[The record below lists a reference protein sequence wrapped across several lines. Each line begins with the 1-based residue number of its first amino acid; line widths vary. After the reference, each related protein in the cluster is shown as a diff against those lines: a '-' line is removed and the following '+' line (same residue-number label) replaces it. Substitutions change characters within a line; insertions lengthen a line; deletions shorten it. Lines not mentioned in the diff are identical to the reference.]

1 MSDRK
6 TPPHDEAGSFFKQRS
21 TWLVIA
27 AFVLLGGAA
36 RLLPV
41 GWHDSAM
48 QGLDPATVR
57 LGLGILLCVAF
68 LWLTE
73 ALPLAATALLV
84 PLLATL
90 FGISD
95 MKNSLAPFAD
105 PLIFLFLGGFA
116 LAAAMARQGVDQ
128 WIARC
133 LVRLAKER
141 FIPSALLLFAVTA
154 FLSMW
159 MSNTATTAMMI
170 PLATGI
176 LGRMGPD
183 GQRPGNAC
191 FLLLGLAYSA
201 SIGGLGTIIGS
212 PPNGIA
218 ARQLDISFTDWL
230 KFGIPAVLI
239 LMPVMAGVIGLIC
252 RPDKGLRI
260 TVRDEGFTFN
270 RHRRMT
276 VLIFTVTAGLWI
288 SGGKLGPL
296 LGVGGAFDTAVAL
309 TAILA
314 LLYFRVV
321 RWQDI
326 DRSTE
331 WGVLLLFGGGLALS
345 GVMRD
350 TGASLFLARL
360 LTETISGWTMP
371 LVIGAV
377 VLFVIF
383 LTEISSNTAVA
394 ALCVPIFHAV
404 GGELGIVPAMLVIPL
419 ALAASCA
426 FMLPVATPPNA
437 IVFATGQVPQT
448 VMMKNGFALNLIFTI
463 LLTLL
468 SLALLR

>member
-6 TPPHDEAGSFFKQRS
+6 TPPHDETGSFFMQRG
-21 TWLVIA
+21 TWLVVA
-27 AFVLLGGAA
+27 AFLLLGMTA
-36 RLLPV
+36 RVMPL
-41 GWHDSAM
+41 GWHASAM
-48 QGLDPATVR
+48 QGLDPAAVR

-90 FGISD
+90 LGISD

-116 LAAAMARQGVDQ
+116 LASAMSRQGVDQ
-128 WIARC
+128 WIAQC
-133 LVRLAKER
+133 LVGFAKGL

-183 GQRPGNAC
+183 GQRPGNIC
-191 FLLLGLAYSA
+191 YLLLGLAYSA

-239 LMPVMAGVIGLIC
+239 LLPVMAGVITLIC

-260 TVRDEGFTFN
+260 TLRDEGFTFN
-270 RHRRMT
+270 SQRRVTM
-276 VLIFTVTAGLWI
+276 LIFAVTAGLWI
-288 SGGKLGPL
+288 SGGKIGPL
-296 LGVGGAFDTAVAL
+296 LGIAGAFDTIVAL
-309 TAILA
+309 NAILA

-326 DRSTE
+326 DRGTE

-360 LTETISGWTMP
+360 LTETISTWSMP

-377 VLFVIF
+377 VMFVIF
-383 LTEISSNTAVA
+383 LTEISSNTATA
-394 ALCVPIFHAV
+394 AILVPIFHAV
-404 GGELGIVPAMLVIPL
+404 GGELGIAPAMLVIPL

-437 IVFATGQVPQT
+437 IVFATGQVPQRR
-448 VMMKNGFALNLIFTI
+448 MMKNGFALNLLFTI

-468 SLALLR
+468 SLAFLR

>member
-1 MSDRK
+1 MSGGNQA
-6 TPPHDEAGSFFKQRS
+6 PHDESGSFRKQRG
-21 TWLVIA
+21 TWLVVA
-27 AFVLLGGAA
+27 AFLLLGMTA
-36 RLLPV
+36 RLMPV
-41 GWHDSAM
+41 GWHASAM
-48 QGLDPATVR
+48 QGLDPAAVR

-90 FGISD
+90 LGISD

-116 LAAAMARQGVDQ
+116 LAAAMSCQGVDQ
-128 WIARC
+128 WIARS
-133 LVRLAKER
+133 LVRFAKGR

-154 FLSMW
+154 LLSMW

-170 PLATGI
+170 PLAMGI
-176 LGRMGPD
+176 LGGMGEA
-183 GQRPGNAC
+183 GKRAGNAC
-191 FLLLGLAYSA
+191 FLLLGLAYAA

-218 ARQLDISFTDWL
+218 ARQLGVSFTDWL

-239 LMPVMAGVIGLIC
+239 LLPVMAGVIALIC

-260 TVRDEGFTFN
+260 TVRDEDFTFN
-270 RHRRMT
+270 RQRRTT
-276 VLIFTVTAGLWI
+276 VLIFAVTAGLWI

-296 LGVGGAFDTAVAL
+296 LGVGGAFDTVVAI

-326 DRSTE
+326 DRGTE

-360 LTETISGWTMP
+360 LTETISTWTMP

-383 LTEISSNTAVA
+383 LTEISSNTATA
-394 ALCVPIFHAV
+394 ALLVPIFHAV
-404 GGELGIVPAMLVIPL
+404 GGELGIAPAMLVIPL

-437 IVFATGQVPQT
+437 IVFATGRVPQR

>member
-1 MSDRK
+1 MSEGNQAPR
-6 TPPHDEAGSFFKQRS
+6 DESGSFLKQRS

-27 AFVLLGGAA
+27 AFMLLGGAA

-41 GWHDSAM
+41 DWHESAM
-48 QGLDPATVR
+48 RDLDPASVR

-68 LWLTE
+68 LWLSE

-90 FGISD
+90 LGISD
-95 MKNSLAPFAD
+95 MKDSLAPFAD

-116 LAAAMARQGVDQ
+116 LASAMACQGVDQ
-128 WIARC
+128 WIAQC
-133 LVRLAKER
+133 LVRLANGR
-141 FIPSALLLFAVTA
+141 FIPSALLLFAITG

-170 PLATGI
+170 PLAMGI
-176 LGRMGPD
+176 LGRMGPA

-191 FLLLGLAYSA
+191 YLLLGLAYSA

-218 ARQLDISFTDWL
+218 AKQLGISFIDWL
-230 KFGIPAVLI
+230 KFGIPAVLV
-239 LMPVMAGVIGLIC
+239 LLPVMACVNGFIC
-252 RPDKGLRI
+252 QPEKGLQI
-260 TVRDEGFTFN
+260 TLRSEDFTFN
-270 RHRRMT
+270 RQRRMT
-276 VLIFTVTAGLWI
+276 VLIFAVTAGLWV
-288 SGGKLGPL
+288 SGGTLGPL
-296 LGVGGAFDTAVAL
+296 LGLTGGFDTIVAL

-326 DRSTE
+326 DRGTE

-345 GVMRD
+345 NVLRD
-350 TGASLFLARL
+350 TGSSLFLARI
-360 LTETISGWTMP
+360 LTETIHIWSLP

-394 ALCVPIFHAV
+394 ALLVPIFQAV
-404 GGELGIVPAMLVIPL
+404 AGELGIASPMLVIPL
-419 ALAASCA
+419 TLAASCA

-437 IVFATGQVPQT
+437 IVFATGRVPQR
-448 VMMKNGFALNLIFTI
+448 VMLKNGFALNLIFTA

>member
-1 MSDRK
+1 MSEGNQA
-6 TPPHDEAGSFFKQRS
+6 PHDKAGSFVRQRS
-21 TWLVIA
+21 TWRVIA
-27 AFVLLGGAA
+27 AFFLLGMTA
-36 RLLPV
+36 RLMPL
-41 GWHDSAM
+41 GWHASAM
-48 QGLDPATVR
+48 QGLDPAAVR

-90 FGISD
+90 LGISD
-95 MKNSLAPFAD
+95 MKDSLAPFAD

-116 LAAAMARQGVDQ
+116 LAAAMSCQGVDQ
-128 WIARC
+128 WIAQC
-133 LVRLAKER
+133 LVRFAKGR

-170 PLATGI
+170 PLAMGI

-183 GQRPGNAC
+183 GKRPGNAC
-191 FLLLGLAYSA
+191 FLLLGIAYSA
-201 SIGGLGTIIGS
+201 SIGGLGTLIGS

-218 ARQLDISFTDWL
+218 ARQLGVSFTDWL

-239 LMPVMAGVIGLIC
+239 LMPVMAGVIALIC

-260 TVRDEGFTFN
+260 IVHDEHFTFN
-270 RHRRMT
+270 GQRRMT
-276 VLIFTVTAGLWI
+276 VLIFAVTAGLWI
-288 SGGKLGPL
+288 SGGILGPL
-296 LGVGGAFDTAVAL
+296 LDVAGAFDTVVAL

-321 RWQDI
+321 RWQEI
-326 DRSTE
+326 DRGTE
-331 WGVLLLFGGGLALS
+331 WGILLLFGGGLALS
-345 GVMRD
+345 NVLRD

-360 LTETISGWTMP
+360 LTETISTWSMP
-371 LVIGAV
+371 MVIGAV
-377 VLFVIF
+377 VMFVIF
-383 LTEISSNTAVA
+383 LTEISSNTATA
-394 ALCVPIFHAV
+394 ALLVPVFHAV
-404 GGELGIVPAMLVIPL
+404 GGELGIAPAMLVIPL

-468 SLALLR
+468 SLTFLR

>member
-1 MSDRK
+1 MSEGNQAPQDA
-6 TPPHDEAGSFFKQRS
+6 TGSFLKQRS

-27 AFVLLGGAA
+27 ALVLLAGAS
-36 RLLPV
+36 RLLPL
-41 GWHDSAM
+41 GWHESAM
-48 QGLDPATVR
+48 QGLDPASVR

-73 ALPLAATALLV
+73 ALPLAATALMV

-90 FGISD
+90 LGISD
-95 MKNSLAPFAD
+95 MKDSLAPFAD

-116 LAAAMARQGVDQ
+116 LASAMACQGVDR
-128 WIARC
+128 WIAQC
-133 LVRLAKER
+133 LVRFARGR
-141 FIPSALLLFAVTA
+141 FVPSALLLFAVTA

-170 PLATGI
+170 PLAMGI

-183 GQRPGNAC
+183 GQRPGNIC
-191 FLLLGLAYSA
+191 YLLLGLAYSA

-218 ARQLDISFTDWL
+218 ARQLGISFGEWL
-230 KFGIPAVLI
+230 RFGIPAVLI

-260 TVRDEGFTFN
+260 TLQDEEFTFN
-270 RHRRMT
+270 RQRRKT
-276 VLIFTVTAGLWI
+276 VLIFAVTAGLWI
-288 SGGKLGPL
+288 SGGTLGPL
-296 LGVGGAFDTAVAL
+296 LGVTGGFDTIVAL
-309 TAILA
+309 SAIVA
-314 LLYFRVV
+314 LLYSGVV
-321 RWQDI
+321 RWRDI
-326 DRSTE
+326 DRGTE

-345 GVMRD
+345 NVMRD
-350 TGASLFLARL
+350 TGTSMFLARL
-360 LTETISGWTMP
+360 LMETISGWAMP

-377 VLFVIF
+377 VMFVIF
-383 LTEISSNTAVA
+383 LTEISSNTAIA
-394 ALCVPIFHAV
+394 ALLVPIFHAV
-404 GGELGIVPAMLVIPL
+404 GGELGIAPAMLVIPL

-437 IVFATGQVPQT
+437 IVFATGRVPQK
-448 VMMKNGFALNLIFTI
+448 VMMKNGFALNVIFTI